1 MSTYGSKLSVITSYI
16 LITTIPIIFIVMTV
30 VIYRHHNVN
39 TLDSQYFKE
48 NYGTMIE
55 GLNLDSLIGVYWN
68 LIILFRWTLTI
79 AVMVSLRD
87 YSALQILILRLTSF
101 TAMLLLVS
109 HKPYD
114 NITDNVTSFLN
125 EVMV

>member
-1 MSTYGSKLSVITSYI
+1 
-16 LITTIPIIFIVMTV
+16 MTV
-30 VIYRHHNVN
+30 VIYKHHNAK